1 MIGWTEGFGGQFDQ
15 YAASA
20 VPERRVTAETRAA
33 GPEAHDIPAP
43 RDPALVRILE
53 YWNSK
58 RAGRTM
64 PSRAD
69 MDPPIEL
76 RGLASNI
83 ILYDVLGPA
92 QYRVRLVGQ
101 VIVEFSGYDST
112 GKPAAVS
119 MPPKAAEVT
128 IGILDSVVSR
138 RAPRFRSGLAHW
150 HRDKS
155 YRKFEACFLPLSPD
169 DNTVDII
176 LTGVTFDTVG

>member
-1 MIGWTEGFGGQFDQ
+1 MSDEKPVRGRRG
-15 YAASA
+15 AS
-20 VPERRVTAETRAA
+20 
-33 GPEAHDIPAP
+33 DISAP
-43 RDPALVRILE
+43 QDPILVRIFE

-58 RAGRTM
+58 RAGRSM

-83 ILYDVLGPA
+83 ILYDVLGPS

-101 VIVEFSGYDST
+101 AIVEFTGYDAT

-119 MPPKAAEVT
+119 MPPRAAEVT
-128 IGILDSVVSR
+128 IEILDSVASR
-138 RAPRFRSGLAHW
+138 RAPRFRSGFAHW

-169 DNTVDII
+169 GETVDII